1 MNTTSRFAGSIEE
14 AKLRAGKYR
23 SVDPFP
29 DIAPALLNSADIED
43 YIAATGMLYPFDP
56 SKLISASYE
65 VPFDGEVYQWD
76 GNVERDIIKIAD
88 AGGFTL
94 KQNSIAYVWLNT
106 TFSLPDYIALRFNL
120 VIKHVHKGILLG
132 TGPLVD
138 PGYEGKLLIP
148 LHNLTS
154 NEYRISEGE
163 GLIWIEFTKI
173 SSNQRWVGERTQVP
187 RSGRYREMPEDKKNR
202 DVKQFFEKAVQ
213 GRPIRSSIPEAVRD
227 SAEKAEEAKKS
238 AQSAAE
244 KSEQIRSETETTIGV
259 IKEEWRSQISRIQW
273 ITILA
278 SIVAIGS
285 IVVTIILANRST
297 MQLVQSS
304 IRYVNDVKL
313 EFQTQQKQMKE
324 KIEYL
329 ENRVQS
335 YEKDKK
341 QDQKSSQEKDSKLLG
356 AKNKSN

>member
-1 MNTTSRFAGSIEE
+1 MTSSSRFAKSDED
-14 AKLRAGKYR
+14 AKLKYHQHKSR
-23 SVDPFP
+23 DPFP
-29 DIAPALLNSADIED
+29 EIDTALLNSADIED
-43 YIAATGMLYPFDP
+43 YVAATGMIYPFDP

-76 GNVERDIIKIAD
+76 GKVERDMIKIAD
-88 AGGFTL
+88 TGGFTL

-106 TFSLPDYIALRFNL
+106 TFRLPDYIALRFNL

-154 NEYRISEGE
+154 NEYRFSEGE
-163 GLIWIEFTKI
+163 GLIWVEFTKI
-173 SSNQRWVGERTQVP
+173 SKNQRWVEEKTQVQ
-187 RSGRYREMPEDKKNR
+187 RLGQYRPMPQDKKNR
-202 DVKQFFEKAVQ
+202 DPKYFFEKAVQ
-213 GRPIRSSIPEAVRD
+213 GRPIRSSIPEAVRN

-244 KSEQIRSETETTIGV
+244 KSEQIRMETESKIDT

-285 IVVTIILANRST
+285 IVTTVILANRST
-297 MQLVQSS
+297 MQLVESS
-304 IRYVNDVKL
+304 IKYVNDVKM
-313 EFQTQQKQMKE
+313 EFQTQQKQMLE
-324 KIEYL
+324 KMEYL
-329 ENRVQS
+329 ENRIQS
-335 YEKDKK
+335 YEKDRQ
-341 QDQKSSQEKDSKLLG
+341 QDQKASREKDSELPGTQRKP
-356 AKNKSN
+356 N